1 MIFLSYTL
9 SCKILGLSAISG
21 VKYRGAQSVLSLK
34 YCVKAT
40 LHGLSEFGVQKKSSF
55 YCRHSCISRLT
66 VTVICVRQKANWALS
81 LISCLSSSLGD
92 KVPVSVTMIKMLAFE
107 VMAHIQSYGNL
118 SIKSRPLPEILRV
131 LNINSSWSFSS
142 SGIFLFFFPP
152 TLFDEWFLLIVSVF
166 K

>member
-1 MIFLSYTL
+1 MHIAWTFRVWGSKEKL
-9 SCKILGLSAISG
+9 ILL
-21 VKYRGAQSVLSLK
+21 Q
-34 YCVKAT
+34 T
-40 LHGLSEFGVQKKSSF
+40 
-55 YCRHSCISRLT
+55 HSCISRLT

-142 SGIFLFFFPP
+142 CSGIFLFFFSPWYFWP